1 MGAEPGS
8 AAKRSRV
15 RRHGLRASRDHSR
28 SGAADDLRAAPPSE
42 GRTRCAY
49 QRARGRPAR
58 TQAEAWSEPRA
69 WNRTGRRRASPR
81 GHRPNLAGGR
91 DGAVEPTT
99 GGHVHKVFRSHSCVG
114 CRCITC
120 RCAHTARADRRKVVV
135 KEEARG
141 RWGLGGCGRGC
152 EDCAA
157 AVSDEV

>member
-1 MGAEPGS
+1 MPGRGPLGMGAEPGS

-120 RCAHTARADRRKVVV
+120 RCAHTGRRSFTIVCMCGVLVRFFALQLVRTVARS
-135 KEEARG
+135 
-141 RWGLGGCGRGC
+141 W
-152 EDCAA
+152 
-157 AVSDEV
+157 